1 VEAVVAARAAGPPP
15 VGEAGAAGDDVM
27 LIKETVG
34 VALNALKVNK
44 LRSLLTML
52 GIVIGVGAVIAM
64 VALGRGAQNSVN
76 ERIAALGT
84 TLLTISPGQV
94 STRGVA
100 SATDRAKLNTDDS
113 DALVRDGQWIAAV
126 EPEMGR
132 SLQVQYRSAN
142 TNTTVLGTTP
152 NYLDVRKYTMAAGT
166 MFNAGDDDGS
176 RRVAVLGQTVLN
188 NLGAGPDIVGQQIR
202 INSIPFQVIGVLAT
216 KGSGGFGDPDDEVLI
231 PLSTARF
238 RVFTTKDLRAIGVL
252 APADSLMTRTMVD
265 IDRIL
270 RRSHHI
276 RPGGSPDFQVRN
288 QADFLNTAAA
298 TTQAFTA
305 LLAGIA
311 AVSLIV
317 GGIGIMNIMLV
328 SVTERTR
335 EIGVRKALGA
345 TRKNILLQFLIESVV
360 LSLLGGFIGVCLGAG
375 SAILFRTLLKWT
387 TAISPSSILLAF
399 GFSALVG
406 VVFGVWPARRASM
419 LSPIESL
426 RYE

>member
-1 VEAVVAARAAGPPP
+1 
-15 VGEAGAAGDDVM
+15 M
-27 LIKETVG
+27 LIKETVS
-34 VALNALKVNK
+34 VALNALRVNK

-76 ERIAALGT
+76 ERISALGT
-84 TLLTISPGQV
+84 TLLTINPGQV
-94 STRGVA
+94 QTGGVA
-100 SATDRAKLNTDDS
+100 SATDRARLTADDA
-113 DALVRDGQWIAAV
+113 DALVRDGRWIAAV

-132 SLQVQYRSAN
+132 SLQVQYRNAN

-152 NYLDVRKYTMAAGT
+152 NYLDVRKYSIAAGS
-166 MFNAGDDDGS
+166 MFTTQDDDGR
-176 RRVAVLGQTVLN
+176 RRVAVLGQTVLQ
-188 NLGAGPDIVGQQIR
+188 NLGVGNEIVGQEIR
-202 INSIPFQVIGVLAT
+202 INQAPFQVIGTLAT
-216 KGSGGFGDPDDEVLI
+216 KGSGGGFGDPDDEVLI

-238 RVFTTKDLRAIGVL
+238 RVFTTKDLRTIGVL
-252 APADSLMTRTMVD
+252 APSESLITRTMVD

-270 RRSHHI
+270 RRSHRI
-276 RPGGSPDFQVRN
+276 PPGGAADFQIRN
-288 QADFLNTAAA
+288 QADFLNTFAA
-298 TTQAFTA
+298 TTQAFTL

-311 AVSLIV
+311 TVSLVV

-345 TRKNILLQFLIESVV
+345 TRKNILLQFLIESIV

-375 SAILFRTLLKWT
+375 SAILFRAALHWN
-387 TAISPSSILLAF
+387 TAVAPSSIILAF

-406 VVFGVWPARRASM
+406 VAFGVWPARRAAA
-419 LSPIESL
+419 LDPIVSL

>member
-1 VEAVVAARAAGPPP
+1 
-15 VGEAGAAGDDVM
+15 M
-27 LIKETVG
+27 LIHETFN
-34 VALNALKVNK
+34 VAVSSLRVNK

-76 ERIAALGT
+76 DRIAALGT
-84 TLLTISPGQV
+84 TLLTVSPGQV
-94 STRGVA
+94 TTRGVA
-100 SATDRAKLNTDDS
+100 SATDRAKLTTDDAE
-113 DALVRDGQWIAAV
+113 ALVREGKYIGAV

-132 SLQVQYRSAN
+132 SLQVQYRGSN

-152 NYLDVRKYTMAAGT
+152 NYLDVRKYSMADGV
-166 MFNAGDDDGS
+166 MFTPADDDGS
-176 RRVAVLGQTVLN
+176 RRVAVLGQTVLT
-188 NLGAGPDIVGQQIR
+188 NLGVGPEIVGQQIR
-202 INSIPFQVIGVLAT
+202 INSIPFQVIGTLAT
-216 KGSGGFGDPDDEVLI
+216 KGSGGFGDPDDQVLI

-252 APADSLMTRTMVD
+252 APSESLMTRAMVD

-270 RRSHHI
+270 RRTHRI
-276 RPGGSPDFQVRN
+276 RPGGAPDFQIRN

-345 TRKNILLQFLIESVV
+345 TRRNIMLQFLVESVV
-360 LSLLGGFIGVCLGAG
+360 LSLLGGTIGVILGAG
-375 SAILFRTLLKWT
+375 SAILFRYTLHWT
-387 TAISPSSILLAF
+387 TAIAPSSIMLAF
-399 GFSALVG
+399 TFSALVG
-406 VVFGVWPARRASM
+406 VVFGVWPARRASS
-419 LSPIESL
+419 LNPIESL

>member
-1 VEAVVAARAAGPPP
+1 MKLPG
-15 VGEAGAAGDDVM
+15 GNGGTL
-27 LIKETVG
+27 LIKETITVSLS
-34 VALNALKVNK
+34 ALRVNK

-76 ERIAALGT
+76 DRIAALGT
-84 TLLTISPGQV
+84 TLLTVSPGQV
-94 STRGVA
+94 SSRGIA
-100 SATDRAKLNTDDS
+100 SATDRARLTADDA
-113 DALVRDGQWIAAV
+113 DALTRDGRYIAAV
-126 EPEMGR
+126 EPEMSR
-132 SLQVQYRSAN
+132 SLQVQFGGSNA
-142 TNTTVLGTTP
+142 NTTVLGTTP

-166 MFNAGDDDGS
+166 MFAASDDDA
-176 RRVAVLGQTVLN
+176 RARVAILGQTVLS
-188 NLGAGPDIVGQQIR
+188 NLGIGNEVVGQDIR
-202 INSIPFQVIGVLAT
+202 INSIPFRVIGTLST
-216 KGSGGFGDPDDEVLI
+216 KGSGGGFGDPDDEILI

-252 APADSLMTRTMVD
+252 APSESLITRTMVD

-276 RPGGSPDFQVRN
+276 PPGGAADFQIRN
-288 QADFLNTAAA
+288 QADFLNTFAA
-298 TTQAFTA
+298 TTEAFTL

-345 TRKNILLQFLIESVV
+345 TRRNILLQFLIESVV
-360 LSLLGGFIGVCLGAG
+360 LSLLGGCIGVCLGAG
-375 SAILFRTLLKWT
+375 SAILFRHLLSWN
-387 TAISPSSILLAF
+387 TAVAPSSILLAF

-406 VVFGVWPARRASM
+406 ILFGVWPARRAAA
-419 LSPIESL
+419 LDPIVSL

>member
-1 VEAVVAARAAGPPP
+1 MRLPGMGGTLLMRETLSVSL
-15 VGEAGAAGDDVM
+15 GA
-27 LIKETVG
+27 LR
-34 VALNALKVNK
+34 VNK

-84 TLLTISPGQV
+84 TLLTVSPGQV
-94 STRGVA
+94 SSRGIA
-100 SATDRAKLNTDDS
+100 SATDRARLTADDA
-113 DALVRDGQWIAAV
+113 DALERDGQYIAAV
-126 EPEMGR
+126 EPEMSR
-132 SLQVQYRSAN
+132 SLQVQYGGTNA
-142 TNTTVLGTTP
+142 NTTVLGTTP
-152 NYLDVRKYTMAAGT
+152 NYLDVRKYSMAGGT
-166 MFNAGDDDGS
+166 MFTPVDDDAR
-176 RRVAVLGQTVLN
+176 RRVAVLGQTVLS
-188 NLGAGPDIVGQQIR
+188 NLGAGNEIIGQEIR
-202 INSIPFQVIGVLAT
+202 INSIPFTVIGTLAT
-216 KGSGGFGDPDDEVLI
+216 KGSGGGFGDPDDEILI

-252 APADSLMTRTMVD
+252 APSESLITRAMVD

-276 RPGGSPDFQVRN
+276 PAGGAPDFQIRN
-288 QADFLNTAAA
+288 QADFLNTFAA
-298 TTQAFTA
+298 TTQAFTL

-311 AVSLIV
+311 AVSLVV

-345 TRKNILLQFLIESVV
+345 TRRNILLQFLIESVV

-375 SAILFRTLLKWT
+375 SAILFRLLLSWN
-387 TAISPSSILLAF
+387 TAVSASSIALAF

-406 VVFGVWPARRASM
+406 IAFGVWPARRAAA
-419 LSPIESL
+419 LDPIVSL

>member
-1 VEAVVAARAAGPPP
+1 MR
-15 VGEAGAAGDDVM
+15 
-27 LIKETVG
+27 ETVSVSLG
-34 VALNALKVNK
+34 ALRVNK

-76 ERIAALGT
+76 DRIAALGT
-84 TLLTISPGQV
+84 TLLTVNPGQIT
-94 STRGVA
+94 TRGIA
-100 SATDRAKLNTDDS
+100 SATDRARLTTDDA
-113 DALVRDGQWIAAV
+113 DALERDGRYLAAV
-126 EPEMGR
+126 EPEMSR
-132 SLQVQYRSAN
+132 SLQVQLGASNA
-142 TNTTVLGTTP
+142 NTTVLGTTP
-152 NYLDVRKYTMAAGT
+152 NYLDVRKYTIAAGA
-166 MFNAGDDDGS
+166 MFTQADDDA
-176 RRVAVLGQTVLN
+176 RARVVVLGQTVLQ
-188 NLGAGPDIVGQQIR
+188 NLGVGNEIVGQDVR
-202 INSIPFQVIGVLAT
+202 INSMPFRVVGTLAS
-216 KGSGGFGDPDDEVLI
+216 KGSGGGFGDPDDQVLI
-231 PLSTARF
+231 PISTARF

-252 APADSLMTRTMVD
+252 APSESLITRSMVD
-265 IDRIL
+265 IDRVL

-276 RPGGSPDFQVRN
+276 APGGAADFQVRN
-288 QADFLNTAAA
+288 QADFLNTFAA
-298 TTQAFTA
+298 TTEAFTM

-375 SAILFRTLLKWT
+375 SAILFRYLLAWN
-387 TAISPSSILLAF
+387 TAVSPSSILLAF

-406 VVFGVWPARRASM
+406 IAFGVWPARRAAA
-419 LSPIESL
+419 LDPIVSL

>member
-1 VEAVVAARAAGPPP
+1 
-15 VGEAGAAGDDVM
+15 M
-27 LIKETVG
+27 LIKETIG

-76 ERIAALGT
+76 DRIAALGT
-84 TLLTISPGQV
+84 TLLTVTPGQV
-94 STRGVA
+94 SSGGVA
-100 SATDRAKLNTDDS
+100 SATDRARLTTDDA
-113 DALVRDGQWIAAV
+113 DALVKDGKWIAAV
-126 EPEMGR
+126 EPEMSR
-132 SLQVQYRSAN
+132 SLQVQYRNSN
-142 TNTTVLGTTP
+142 TSTTVLGTSA
-152 NYLDVRKYTMAAGT
+152 NYLDVRKYTMAAGR
-166 MFNAGDDDGS
+166 MFTQNDDDGQQ
-176 RRVAVLGQTVLN
+176 RVAVLGQTTVA
-188 NLGAGPDIVGQQIR
+188 NLGAGNEIVGQEVR
-202 INSIPFQVIGVLAT
+202 INQVPFQVIGTLAT
-216 KGSGGFGDPDDEVLI
+216 KGSGGGFGDPDDEVLI
-231 PLSTARF
+231 PIGTARF
-238 RVFTTKDLRAIGVL
+238 RVFTAKDLRTIGVL
-252 APADSLMTRTMVD
+252 APSESLLTRTMVD

-276 RPGGSPDFQVRN
+276 APGGAADFQIRN
-288 QADFLNTAAA
+288 QTDFLNTFAA
-298 TTQAFTA
+298 TTQAFTL

-311 AVSLIV
+311 TVSLVV

-345 TRKNILLQFLIESVV
+345 TRRNIMLQFLIESVV

-375 SAILFRTLLKWT
+375 SAVLFRLMLHWNTSV
-387 TAISPSSILLAF
+387 AASSIILAF

-406 VVFGVWPARRASM
+406 VAFGVWPARRAAS
-419 LSPIESL
+419 LNPIESL

>member
-1 VEAVVAARAAGPPP
+1 
-15 VGEAGAAGDDVM
+15 M
-27 LIKETVG
+27 
-34 VALNALKVNK
+34 NALRVNK
-44 LRSLLTML
+44 MRSLLTML

-84 TLLTISPGQV
+84 TLLTIQPGQV
-94 STRGVA
+94 TTGGIA
-100 SATDRAKLNTDDS
+100 SATDRAKLTTDDA
-113 DALVRDGQWIAAV
+113 DALIRDGKYIAAV

-132 SLQVQYRSAN
+132 SLQVQYLGSN
-142 TNTTVLGTTP
+142 TNTTVLGTSA
-152 NYLDVRKYTMAAGT
+152 NYLDVRKYTLAAGN
-166 MFNAGDDDGS
+166 MFGAADEQG
-176 RRVAVLGQTVLN
+176 RRRTAVLGQSVLR
-188 NLGAGPDIVGQQIR
+188 NLGVGNDIVGQEIR
-202 INSIPFQVIGVLAT
+202 INTIPFQVIGTLAT
-216 KGSGGFGDPDDEVLI
+216 KGSGGGFGDPDDQILI

-238 RVFTTKDLRAIGVL
+238 RVYTTKDLRSIGVL
-252 APADSLMTRTMVD
+252 APSDTQITRAMVD

-270 RRSHHI
+270 RRSHRI
-276 RPGGSPDFQVRN
+276 RPGGAADFQIRN

-298 TTQAFTA
+298 TTEAFTM

-345 TRKNILLQFLIESVV
+345 TRRNIMLQFLIESVV
-360 LSLLGGFIGVCLGAG
+360 LSLLGGIIGILMGGG
-375 SAILFRTLLKWT
+375 SAILFRALLHWNT
-387 TAISPSSILLAF
+387 SVAPSSIMLAF
-399 GFSALVG
+399 LFSAAVG
-406 VVFGVWPARRASM
+406 IAFGVWPARRAAS
-419 LSPIESL
+419 LDPITAL